1 MRVSQKTLNL
11 GCRTSYDFGMVRK
24 LIAHGLIL
32 LLPISLVAKEIS
44 GAMLQGNGAV
54 SVNGAPLKDSSAVV
68 VRDVIQTGETGLGYL
83 SAAGTSLT
91 IESNTLVRL
100 QTAGLSLDRGSI
112 SVATSSG
119 TRVFTRDFTI
129 FPVTDKWTEFY
140 VTRSNGSIQIIAR
153 KNSVVVSCGANTAT
167 LNEGQQI
174 SRNDAPDC
182 GIAMA
187 GSGEAPPA
195 ATGPIFTST
204 TVRDVALGVGGG
216 LLLWTLLQGDNPVSP
231 SAP

>member
-1 MRVSQKTLNL
+1 
-11 GCRTSYDFGMVRK
+11 MVRK
-24 LIAHGLIL
+24 LIAHGLVL
-32 LLPISLVAKEIS
+32 LVPISLVAQETS
-44 GAMLQGNGAV
+44 TAMLHGNGDV
-54 SVNGAPLKDSSAVV
+54 SVNGAPLKEASAVLA
-68 VRDVIQTGETGLGYL
+68 RDVIQTGQSGLAYL
-83 SAAGTSLT
+83 SAAGTSLN

-100 QTAGLSLDRGSI
+100 QAAGLSLDRGSI

-129 FPVTDKWTEFY
+129 SPVTAKWTEFY
-140 VTRSNGSIQIIAR
+140 VTRSNGSIQIMAR

-187 GSGEAPPA
+187 GSGGAPPA

-216 LLLWTLLQGDNPVSP
+216 LLLWTLLQSDNPVSP
-231 SAP
+231 SVP